1 MAKLEKRAR
10 LLTNRDFPD
19 GKSFE
24 TIERDKSGQF
34 FWYAEDV
41 PLGIVACFPCD
52 QDFVIDKFA
61 ECGRKFIV
69 VRDSWW
75 RRFLRWLKH

>member
-1 MAKLEKRAR
+1 MNALKPTKRLR

-19 GKSFE
+19 GKSLE
-24 TIERDKSGQF
+24 AIERDQITGQF

-52 QDFVIDKFA
+52 YAFVLEKFA
-61 ECGRKFIV
+61 ECGRTFDASKLAPLV
-69 VRDSWW
+69 ERAS
-75 RRFLRWLKH
+75 